1 MAKYHKYVFDAKK
14 RAFVGKFEEMYYR
27 EDRDNY
33 DSWFQEDLSGL
44 KYIMSM
50 AVLGQY
56 NFDSVLDI
64 GCGKGA
70 FTHLLKKKNNVVLG
84 IDISQTAVRKARA
97 KYPRI
102 DFRALKAED
111 VLSLRKKYDLVVAME
126 IFSYLKTWPAVI
138 EKISRMTEYAF
149 ISLYLPPDPI
159 GFVKSFGDLSGAVE
173 KHFTVITKIFD
184 ETGSDML
191 ILAKSKKLS
200 YRRNK
205 K

>member
-1 MAKYHKYVFDAKK
+1 MTMARYHKYVFDVKK
-14 RAFVGKFEEMYYR
+14 RAFVGKFEEMYER
-27 EDRDNY
+27 EERGNY

-56 NFDSVLDI
+56 NFGSVLDI

-70 FTHLLKKKNNVVLG
+70 FTHLLKKKNNAVLG
-84 IDISQTAVRKARA
+84 IDVSKTAIRKARA
-97 KYPRI
+97 KYPHI
-102 DFRALKAED
+102 DFRALAAED
-111 VLSLRKKYDLVVAME
+111 ILSLRKKYDLVVAME

-149 ISLYLPPDPI
+149 ISLYLPPNPI
-159 GFVKSFGDLSGAVE
+159 GFVKSFGDLSEAVE
-173 KHFTVITKIFD
+173 KHFTIVTKIMD
-184 ETGSDML
+184 QTGSDML
-191 ILAKSKKLS
+191 ILAKSK
-200 YRRNK
+200 RRSK